1 MMRVLVRKN
10 KGFQSIG
17 DELPHDF
24 SIIDVRKLTD
34 GWNEPRKLMLPMTQA
49 ICALVQGEKVLFVC
63 HAGLSR
69 SAGMCITL
77 VSIMERRSWDEVHD
91 EVKLMAPQINVEPSF
106 RKVCK
111 AVMTLL
117 AMPITKEEK

>member
-1 MMRVLVRKN
+1 MRVLIREN

-24 SIIDVRKLTD
+24 SLIDLRKLID
-34 GWNEPRKLMLPMTQA
+34 GWNEPTKLILPMTEA
-49 ICALVQGEKVLFVC
+49 LCALVEGKKVLFVC

-77 VSIMERRSWDEVHD
+77 VAIMERRAWDEVHD
-91 EVKLMAPQINVEPSF
+91 EVKLIAPQINVEQGF
-106 RKVCK
+106 RKACK
-111 AVMTLL
+111 ATMTLL
-117 AMPITKEEK
+117 AKPIPRKEK